1 MSKKT
6 LYLLGIVVT
15 IILGTFLYLKFCCN
29 CCMKEPADDIEKV
42 VIVKET
48 VTEIVPFVINGNGI
62 DYRSSDNIKFLK
74 NSASVILPV
83 KDSVTIGIEKLKAFL
98 NGNPKQKVTI
108 TGYATTEEKNTTTY
122 PNLGLARAN
131 DVKNYFISKGLPAG
145 NFDTKGELIDSWKT
159 NADTLL
165 GPVAFQINTS
175 SDTTATKTDGE
186 NFAALKAK
194 INADPL
200 VLHFNTNKSNENL
213 NDAERQKIKDI
224 TYYILHVGDG
234 ALLVV
239 GHSDNVGKRESNVI
253 LGQKRADFTKD
264 YLSKN
269 GIDGSKIETQSK
281 GPDEPVGDNSTAE
294 GKANNRRTVVTIK

>member
-83 KDSVTIGIEKLKAFL
+83 KDSVTIGIEKLKTFL

-108 TGYATTEEKNTTTY
+108 TGYATTEEKNTTPY

-131 DVKNYFISKGLPAG
+131 DVKNYFVSKGLSAG
-145 NFDTKGELIDSWKT
+145 NFDTKGEIIDSWKT

-165 GPVAFQINTS
+165 GPVSFEISPSTDS
-175 SDTTATKTDGE
+175 VATKTNGE
-186 NFAALKAK
+186 DFAALKAK

-200 VLHFNTNKSNENL
+200 VLHFNTNKSNNNL
-213 NDAERQKIKDI
+213 NATERQKIKDI
-224 TYYILHVGDG
+224 TYYILHVNDG
-234 ALLVV
+234 TLLVV
-239 GHSDNVGKRESNVI
+239 GYSDNVGKRESNVV

-281 GPDEPVGDNSTAE
+281 GPDDPVGDNTTAD

>member
-48 VTEIVPFVINGNGI
+48 VTEIVPFVINGDGI

-83 KDSVTIGIEKLKAFL
+83 KDSVTIGIKKLKTFL
-98 NGNPKQKVTI
+98 DGNPKQKVTI

-131 DVKNYFISKGLPAG
+131 DVKNYFVSKGLSAG
-145 NFDTKGELIDSWKT
+145 NFDTKGEIIDSWKT

-165 GPVAFQINTS
+165 GPVSFLINNLT
-175 SDTTATKTDGE
+175 DTVASNANGE
-186 NFAALKAK
+186 DFAALKAK
-194 INADPL
+194 INAAPL
-200 VLHFNTNKSNENL
+200 VLHFNTNRSNNSL
-213 NDAERQKIKDI
+213 NATERQKIKDI
-224 TYYILHVGDG
+224 TYYILHVND
-234 ALLVV
+234 ATLLVV
-239 GHSDNVGKRESNVI
+239 GHSDNVGKRESNVV

-269 GIDGSKIETQSK
+269 GIDSNKIETQSK
-281 GPDEPVGDNSTAE
+281 GPDEPVGDNTTAD

>member
-48 VTEIVPFVINGNGI
+48 VIEIVPFVINGDGI

-83 KDSVTIGIEKLKAFL
+83 KDSVTIGIEKLKTFL
-98 NGNPKQKVTI
+98 SGNPKQKVTI

-131 DVKNYFISKGLPAG
+131 DVKNFFVSKGLPAE
-145 NFDTKGELIDSWKT
+145 NFDTKGEIIDSWKT
-159 NADTLL
+159 NADTLI
-165 GPVAFQINTS
+165 GPVSFQINTTT
-175 SDTTATKTDGE
+175 DTKATKTAGE
-186 NFAALKAK
+186 DFTALKAK

-200 VLHFNTNKSNENL
+200 VLHFNTNKSNDNL

-224 TYYILHVGDG
+224 TYYLLHVGDG

-239 GHSDNVGKRESNVI
+239 GHSDNVGKRESNIV
-253 LGQKRADFTKD
+253 LGQKRADFTKK